1 MNHDDEIRAFVAIP
15 LPSEVIYYLTEIIS
29 NLKQVFPEDS
39 LKWVHLANIHLT
51 LKFLGNISKSTLHFL
66 IDKLETDHQFCP
78 FNLTMNKLGAFPS
91 VYKPQVL
98 WVGTTNHQVL
108 MDLHNFIQKSTSL
121 LINENDNKT
130 FSPHLTIARL
140 RPGVKKDRIE
150 CIKQELY
157 KKKEIDPISFTID
170 HFCLYQS
177 TLTSKGPIYSELR
190 RYRL

>member
-15 LPSEVIYYLTEIIS
+15 LPSQVINYLTEMIS

-39 LKWVHLANIHLT
+39 MKWVHHANIHLT
-51 LKFLGNISKSTLHFL
+51 LQFLGNISKSMMNFL
-66 IDKLETDHQFCP
+66 IDKLETDHQFCS
-78 FNLTMNKLGAFPS
+78 FDLTMNKLGAFPS

-98 WVGTTNHQVL
+98 WVGTTNHQIL
-108 MDLHNFIQKSTSL
+108 MDLYKFIQKTTSP
-121 LINENDNKT
+121 LIDDNDNKT

-140 RPGVKKDRIE
+140 RPGVKKEKIE

-157 KKKEIDPISFTID
+157 KRKDITPISFTIT

-190 RYRL
+190 RYSL